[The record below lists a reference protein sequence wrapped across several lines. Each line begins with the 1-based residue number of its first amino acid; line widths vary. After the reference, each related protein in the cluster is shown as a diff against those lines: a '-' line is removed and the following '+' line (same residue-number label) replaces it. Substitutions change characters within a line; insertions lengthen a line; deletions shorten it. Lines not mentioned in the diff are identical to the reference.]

1 MNSATPVTKA
11 KAVRRPTCPQCK
23 KRFRTTSTVKAY
35 CNTACQKAANKQKRR
50 INQIDRA
57 TNSAFMYVLAAECE
71 RAETLHVLQQDNTTR
86 HDAASLAELYGVYK
100 RYLRANEYGD
110 TRDYA
115 MSHIHPVRGQSG
127 VGLFHADNLV
137 IAPSDMNRS
146 HSTKYFGH
154 GLSVPR
160 AKLESRHRVHRGDS
174 RAATIKRIVKFLGED
189 VITEFAKAVNLQ
201 PSTRHKT
208 LSWLHDHL
216 DPSVPEH
223 AEHLAKLDGM
233 SSKALTTLKATLQ
246 GKDGKGFK
254 LMTQEVHPLDVFAT
268 ELQRHAVVRT
278 DLEALATFITE
289 CTQRVNHREH
299 FIYESS
305 LLPDL
310 FAVLHGKELADVA
323 VTLVPVL
330 QHMKALGKIKLDV
343 PTATPVVVVMPD
355 APVIPAA
362 PVRVLQTF
370 TSFAEEVDGYVPDAL
385 PSVFQAHTVTYEVE
399 ALPWD

>member
-1 MNSATPVTKA
+1 MNSATPATKT
-11 KAVRRPTCPQCK
+11 KAVRRPTCPQCRT
-23 KRFRTTSTVKAY
+23 RFRTTSTIKAY
-35 CNTACQKAANKQKRR
+35 CNTACQKAASKQKRR
-50 INQIDRA
+50 INQMDRA

-71 RAETLHVLQQDNTTR
+71 RAQTLQVLEG
-86 HDAASLAELYGVYK
+86 HDVASLTELYTVYK

-115 MSHIHPVRGQSG
+115 MSHVHPVRGQSA
-127 VGLFHADNLV
+127 VGLFHAYNLV
-137 IAPSDMNRS
+137 IAPSGMNRS

-154 GLSVPR
+154 GLSIPR
-160 AKLESRHRVHRGDS
+160 AKLQSRHEVHRGDS
-174 RAATIKRIVKFLGED
+174 RAATIKRIVQFLGED
-189 VITEFAKAVNLQ
+189 VITEFAKSVNLQ

-223 AEHLAKLDGM
+223 AEHLAQLDGM

-268 ELQRHAVVRT
+268 ELQRHAVIRP

-289 CTQRVNHREH
+289 CTQRVNHREP
-299 FIYESS
+299 FIIESS

-323 VTLVPVL
+323 ETLVPVL
-330 QHMKALGKIKLDV
+330 QHMKTLGKLTLDV
-343 PTATPVVVVMPD
+343 LTAAPVVAIVPD
-355 APVIPAA
+355 ASVVPAA

-370 TSFAEEVDGYVPDAL
+370 TSFAEEVDGFMQDAL
-385 PSVFQAHTVTYEVE
+385 PSVFQAHTATYEVE